1 MVVPAAVSNGLRDAD
16 SIRARQRCEIF
27 VTLRVFLNRVTVERA
42 FSAVMSSNHNEWGS
56 HANGAASMHQS
67 TWVVLFLL
75 MFGEIAVLAV
85 AGFILWIMGG
95 SARIRRGGTA
105 CAVCASGA
113 ERNRIVRLRV
123 VRPLRRSQALPR
135 ALTAHAFKRAL
146 AKPPPPWATDPVRDS

>member
-27 VTLRVFLNRVTVERA
+27 VTLRVFLNRVRVERA
-42 FSAVMSSNHNEWGS
+42 FSAVMSPNHNEWGS

-85 AGFILWIMGG
+85 AGFILWIMGEFG
-95 SARIRRGGTA
+95 EDTPRWH
-105 CAVCASGA
+105 
-113 ERNRIVRLRV
+113 RLRG
-123 VRPLRRSQALPR
+123 LRKRRR
-135 ALTAHAFKRAL
+135 AQ
-146 AKPPPPWATDPVRDS
+146 

>member
-42 FSAVMSSNHNEWGS
+42 FSAVMSPNHNEWGS

-85 AGFILWIMGG
+85 AGFILWIMGEFDEDTPRWHRLLAR
-95 SARIRRGGTA
+95 SA
-105 CAVCASGA
+105 
-113 ERNRIVRLRV
+113 
-123 VRPLRRSQALPR
+123 QA
-135 ALTAHAFKRAL
+135 AQSAIESFA
-146 AKPPPPWATDPVRDS
+146 